1 MTTALPEGGWLTYE
15 KSKRHYDAD
24 GWCRCCC
31 DDCYP
36 VGCSHASNPSPC
48 AAHPKGES

>member
-1 MTTALPEGGWLTYE
+1 MTQEPEGGWLAAE
-15 KSKRHYDAD
+15 KGKRHYDAY